1 MGDRFSH
8 SYAHLIGTVLTRF
21 LFPSKIRPASDD
33 DRQGMREPATAEML
47 QSVGEKSREV
57 ALVGPLVDAP
67 VVDVVV
73 PVFDEER
80 SLGPNI
86 RRIHAYL
93 TRCFPFSWRI
103 TIVDNASTDRTGPL
117 AEDLG
122 RELGNVRAVQLDR
135 KGRGFAL
142 RTAWG
147 ASDADAITEWVEQN
161 FTAQTVGGTTIYAL
175 SATGSA

>member
-21 LFPSKIRPASDD
+21 LFPSKIRPTSDD
-33 DRQGMREPATAEML
+33 DRQGMREPETAEML
-47 QSVGEKSREV
+47 QSVGKKSREV

-93 TRCFPFSWRI
+93 TRCFPFS
-103 TIVDNASTDRTGPL
+103 
-117 AEDLG
+117 
-122 RELGNVRAVQLDR
+122 
-135 KGRGFAL
+135 
-142 RTAWG
+142 
-147 ASDADAITEWVEQN
+147 
-161 FTAQTVGGTTIYAL
+161 
-175 SATGSA
+175 